1 MTKEEYLNTLKDQI
15 RDKHAKEF
23 VGEEYKVHIEDQID
37 AYVKDGMSKDQAV
50 LAAVKDMGDPVNVGA
65 SLDRIHR
72 PHMEWKFLVFI
83 IAISI
88 IGLAIR
94 LYLEFYT
101 NGSSANFWSLYLNQ
115 WLFRLITTIIGIIIM
130 LVVYRMDYTILN
142 GKSRII
148 GICFLSVLSLIIF
161 IFGQK
166 HGGIMARLYIGH
178 WATYLN
184 SFILLYIPIFGG
196 ILYEYRGKGIS
207 AIIKIILWMVAPL
220 ISLRIMDF
228 NALFIIW
235 VIVFSEITLLWIAIG
250 KNWFVAKKYISIPV
264 SLLPFICFLFI
275 YVLPFIQNAL
285 LRRIQVAVMWRFEK
299 YFFSKLSPETL
310 SAMEKIF
317 LFIANMINRQKI
329 SNFTNVKDVFQNSNY
344 FGSSVS
350 ALSCMDNKPI
360 YRTDLLLGNIS
371 AHFGIVLM
379 LGIIILSLV
388 LSVYIF
394 FISFKQ
400 KNKLGF
406 IVGTACSLALVFESI
421 TNILTALG
429 IVGLSDSIL
438 PFIADGGGILICHYI
453 YVGLVL
459 SIYRYKDIRKEKKQ
473 IKVNNIITG

>member
-83 IAISI
+83 IALSI
-88 IGLAIR
+88 IGLAIK

-184 SFILLYIPIFGG
+184 SFILLYIPVFGG

-207 AIIKIILWMVAPL
+207 AIIKIILWMVSPL
-220 ISLRIMDF
+220 IALRIMDF

-250 KNWFVAKKYISIPV
+250 KNWFTAKKHISIPV

-299 YFFSKLSPETL
+299 YFFSKLSSETL

-317 LFIANMINRQKI
+317 LFIANIINRQKL
-329 SNFTNVKDVFQNSNY
+329 SHFTDVKDVLQNSNY

-360 YRTDLLLGNIS
+360 YRSDLLLGKIS
-371 AHFGIVLM
+371 AHFGIVIM
-379 LGIIILSLV
+379 IGIIILTFV
-388 LSVYIF
+388 LSAYIL

-406 IVGTACSLALVFESI
+406 IVGIACSLALGFESI
-421 TNILTALG
+421 TNILTVLG

-453 YVGLVL
+453 FAGLVL
-459 SIYRYKDIRKEKKQ
+459 SVYRYKDIRKEKKQ
-473 IKVNNIITG
+473 INVNKVLSD

>member
-23 VGEEYKVHIEDQID
+23 VCEEYKTHIEDQID
-37 AYVKDGMSKDQAV
+37 AYVNDGMNNEQATI
-50 LAAVKDMGDPVNVGA
+50 AAVKDMGDPVNVGA

-83 IAISI
+83 ITLSI
-88 IGLAIR
+88 IGLAIK

-184 SFILLYIPIFGG
+184 SFILLYIPVFGG

-207 AIIKIILWMVAPL
+207 AIIKIILWMVSPL
-220 ISLRIMDF
+220 IALRIMGF

-250 KNWFVAKKYISIPV
+250 KNWYTVKKYISIPV

-299 YFFSKLSPETL
+299 YFFSKLSSETL

-329 SNFTNVKDVFQNSNY
+329 SDFTNVKNVLQNSNY
-344 FGSSVS
+344 FGRSVS
-350 ALSCMDNKPI
+350 ALSYMDNKPI

-388 LSVYIF
+388 LSVYIL

-406 IVGTACSLALVFESI
+406 IVGIACAVALGFESI

-429 IVGLSDSIL
+429 IVGLSDSVL

-459 SIYRYKDIRKEKKQ
+459 SIYRYKDIRTEKKQ
-473 IKVNNIITG
+473 LKLKKTIAN

>member
-1 MTKEEYLNTLKDQI
+1 
-15 RDKHAKEF
+15 
-23 VGEEYKVHIEDQID
+23 
-37 AYVKDGMSKDQAV
+37 
-50 LAAVKDMGDPVNVGA
+50 
-65 SLDRIHR
+65 
-72 PHMEWKFLVFI
+72 
-83 IAISI
+83 
-88 IGLAIR
+88 
-94 LYLEFYT
+94 
-101 NGSSANFWSLYLNQ
+101 
-115 WLFRLITTIIGIIIM
+115 
-130 LVVYRMDYTILN
+130 MDYTILN

-184 SFILLYIPIFGG
+184 SFILLYIPVFGG

-207 AIIKIILWMVAPL
+207 AIIKIILWMVSPL
-220 ISLRIMDF
+220 IALRIMDF

-250 KNWFVAKKYISIPV
+250 KNWYTVKKYISIPV

-299 YFFSKLSPETL
+299 YFFIKLSSETL

-329 SNFTNVKDVFQNSNY
+329 SDFTNVKNVLQNSNY
-344 FGSSVS
+344 FGRSVS
-350 ALSCMDNKPI
+350 ALSYMDNKPI

-388 LSVYIF
+388 LSVYIL

-406 IVGTACSLALVFESI
+406 IVGIACAVALGFESI

-429 IVGLSDSIL
+429 IVGLSDSVL

-459 SIYRYKDIRKEKKQ
+459 SIYRYKDIRTEKKQ
-473 IKVNNIITG
+473 LKLKKTIAN

>member
-15 RDKHAKEF
+15 RDNHAKEF
-23 VGEEYKVHIEDQID
+23 VCEEYKTHIEDQID
-37 AYVKDGMSKDQAV
+37 AYVNDGMNNEQATI
-50 LAAVKDMGDPVNVGA
+50 AAVKDMGDPVNVGA

-83 IAISI
+83 ITLSI
-88 IGLAIR
+88 IGLAIK

-184 SFILLYIPIFGG
+184 SFILLYIPVFGG

-207 AIIKIILWMVAPL
+207 AIIKIILWMVSPL
-220 ISLRIMDF
+220 IALRIMDF

-235 VIVFSEITLLWIAIG
+235 VIVFSEITLIWIAIG
-250 KNWFVAKKYISIPV
+250 KNWYTVKKYISIPV

-299 YFFSKLSPETL
+299 YFFIKLSSETL

-329 SNFTNVKDVFQNSNY
+329 SDFTNVKNVLQNSNY
-344 FGSSVS
+344 FGRSVS
-350 ALSCMDNKPI
+350 ALSYMDNKPI

-388 LSVYIF
+388 LSVYIL

-406 IVGTACSLALVFESI
+406 IVGIACAVALGFESI

-429 IVGLSDSIL
+429 IVGLSDSVL

-459 SIYRYKDIRKEKKQ
+459 SIYRYKDIRTEKKQ
-473 IKVNNIITG
+473 LKLKKTIAN

>member
-83 IAISI
+83 ITLSI
-88 IGLAIR
+88 IGLAIK

-148 GICFLSVLSLIIF
+148 GICFLFVLSLIIF

-166 HGGIMARLYIGH
+166 HGGIMAHLYIGH

-184 SFILLYIPIFGG
+184 SFILLYIPVFGG

-250 KNWFVAKKYISIPV
+250 KNWYTVKKYISIPV

-310 SAMEKIF
+310 SAMQKIF

-329 SNFTNVKDVFQNSNY
+329 WNFTDVKDVLQNSNY
-344 FGSSVS
+344 FGRSVS
-350 ALSCMDNKPI
+350 ALSYMDNKPI

-371 AHFGIVLM
+371 AHFGIIII

-388 LSVYIF
+388 LSAYIF

-406 IVGTACSLALVFESI
+406 IVGIACSVALGFESI
-421 TNILTALG
+421 TNILTVLG

-453 YVGLVL
+453 FAGLVL
-459 SIYRYKDIRKEKKQ
+459 SVYRYKDIRKEKKQ
-473 IKVNNIITG
+473 IKVNKVLSD

>member
-1 MTKEEYLNTLKDQI
+1 MQLRAENISRRYF
-15 RDKHAKEF
+15 RKH
-23 VGEEYKVHIEDQID
+23 GE
-37 AYVKDGMSKDQAV
+37 
-50 LAAVKDMGDPVNVGA
+50 
-65 SLDRIHR
+65 
-72 PHMEWKFLVFI
+72 
-83 IAISI
+83 
-88 IGLAIR
+88 
-94 LYLEFYT
+94 
-101 NGSSANFWSLYLNQ
+101 ANFIEVVHPVSLTLESGK
-115 WLFRLITTIIGIIIM
+115 IT
-130 LVVYRMDYTILN
+130 VLN

-148 GICFLSVLSLIIF
+148 GICFLFVITLF
-161 IFGQK
+161 AGVFGQK
-166 HGGIMARLYIGH
+166 HSGILSHLYIGH
-178 WATYLN
+178 WATYLK
-184 SFILLYIPIFGG
+184 SFILLFIPIFGG

-207 AIIKIILWMVAPL
+207 AIIKIILWMVSPL
-220 ISLRIMDF
+220 IALRIMDF

-250 KNWFVAKKYISIPV
+250 KNWFTAKKHISIPV

-329 SNFTNVKDVFQNSNY
+329 WNFTNVKDVFQNSNY

-350 ALSCMDNKPI
+350 ALSYMDNKPI
-360 YRTDLLLGNIS
+360 YRSDLLLGKIS

-388 LSVYIF
+388 LSVYIL

-406 IVGTACSLALVFESI
+406 IVGIACAVALGFESI
-421 TNILTALG
+421 TNILTVLG
-429 IVGLSDSIL
+429 IVGLSDSVL

-453 YVGLVL
+453 FAGLVL
-459 SIYRYKDIRKEKKQ
+459 SVYRYKDIRKEKKQ
-473 IKVNNIITG
+473 IKVNKVFSD

>member
-15 RDKHAKEF
+15 RDNHAKEF
-23 VGEEYKVHIEDQID
+23 VCEEYKTHIEDQID
-37 AYVKDGMSKDQAV
+37 AYVNDGMNNEQATI
-50 LAAVKDMGDPVNVGA
+50 AAVKDMGDPVNVGA

-83 IAISI
+83 ITLSI
-88 IGLAIR
+88 IGLAIK

-184 SFILLYIPIFGG
+184 SFILLYIPVFGG

-207 AIIKIILWMVAPL
+207 AIIKIILWMVSPL
-220 ISLRIMDF
+220 IALRIMGF

-250 KNWFVAKKYISIPV
+250 KNWYTVKKYISIPV

-299 YFFSKLSPETL
+299 YFFSKLSSETL

-329 SNFTNVKDVFQNSNY
+329 SDFTNVKNVLQNSNY
-344 FGSSVS
+344 FGRSVS
-350 ALSCMDNKPI
+350 ALSYMDNKPI

-388 LSVYIF
+388 LSVYIL

-406 IVGTACSLALVFESI
+406 IVGIACAVALGFESI

-429 IVGLSDSIL
+429 IVGLSDSVL

-459 SIYRYKDIRKEKKQ
+459 SIYRYKDIRTEKKQ
-473 IKVNNIITG
+473 LKLKKTIAN

>member
-15 RDKHAKEF
+15 RDNHAKEF
-23 VGEEYKVHIEDQID
+23 VCEEYKTHIEDQID
-37 AYVKDGMSKDQAV
+37 AYVNDGMNNEQATI
-50 LAAVKDMGDPVNVGA
+50 AAVKDMGDPVNVGA

-83 IAISI
+83 ITLSI
-88 IGLAIR
+88 IGLAIK

-184 SFILLYIPIFGG
+184 SFILLYIPVFGG

-207 AIIKIILWMVAPL
+207 AIIKIILWMVSPL
-220 ISLRIMDF
+220 IALRIMDF

-250 KNWFVAKKYISIPV
+250 KNWYTVKKYISIPV

-299 YFFSKLSPETL
+299 YFFIKLSSETL

-329 SNFTNVKDVFQNSNY
+329 SDFTNVKNVLQNSN
-344 FGSSVS
+344 
-350 ALSCMDNKPI
+350 
-360 YRTDLLLGNIS
+360 
-371 AHFGIVLM
+371 
-379 LGIIILSLV
+379 
-388 LSVYIF
+388 
-394 FISFKQ
+394 
-400 KNKLGF
+400 
-406 IVGTACSLALVFESI
+406 
-421 TNILTALG
+421 
-429 IVGLSDSIL
+429 
-438 PFIADGGGILICHYI
+438 
-453 YVGLVL
+453 
-459 SIYRYKDIRKEKKQ
+459 
-473 IKVNNIITG
+473 

>member
-23 VGEEYKVHIEDQID
+23 VCEEYKTHIEDQID
-37 AYVKDGMSKDQAV
+37 AYVNDGMNNEQATI
-50 LAAVKDMGDPVNVGA
+50 AAVKDMGDPVNVGA

-83 IAISI
+83 IAISLI
-88 IGLAIR
+88 SLAIKM
-94 LYLEFYT
+94 
-101 NGSSANFWSLYLNQ
+101 YLNIYSYGGSINFFTLYFNQ
-115 WLFRLITTIIGIIIM
+115 WTVQLITTIIGIFFM
-130 LVVYRMDYTILN
+130 LFFYRLDYTVLN

-148 GICFLSVLSLIIF
+148 GICFLFVITLF
-161 IFGQK
+161 AGVFGQK
-166 HGGIMARLYIGH
+166 HSGILSHLYIGH
-178 WATYLN
+178 WATYLK
-184 SFILLYIPIFGG
+184 SFILLFIPIFGG

-250 KNWFVAKKYISIPV
+250 KNWFTAKKHISIPF
-264 SLLPFICFLFI
+264 SILPFICFLFI

-299 YFFSKLSPETL
+299 YFFGKLSPETL

-317 LFIANMINRQKI
+317 LFIANMIDRQKI
-329 SNFTNVKDVFQNSNY
+329 SNFTNVKNVFQNSNY

-350 ALSCMDNKPI
+350 ALSYMDNKPI
-360 YRTDLLLGNIS
+360 YRSDLLLGKIS

-379 LGIIILSLV
+379 LGIVILTFILSA
-388 LSVYIF
+388 YILY
-394 FISFKQ
+394 ISIRQ

-406 IVGTACSLALVFESI
+406 IVGIACSLALGFESI
-421 TNILTALG
+421 TNILTVLG

-453 YVGLVL
+453 FAGLVL
-459 SIYRYKDIRKEKKQ
+459 SVYRYKDIRKEKKQ
-473 IKVNNIITG
+473 IKVNKVLSD

>member
-1 MTKEEYLNTLKDQI
+1 MTKEEYLKTLKDQI
-15 RDKHAKEF
+15 RDNHAKEF
-23 VGEEYKVHIEDQID
+23 VCEEYKTHIEDQID
-37 AYVKDGMSKDQAV
+37 AYVNDGMNNEQATI
-50 LAAVKDMGDPVNVGA
+50 AAVKDMGDPVNVGA

-83 IAISI
+83 ITLSI
-88 IGLAIR
+88 IGLAIK

-184 SFILLYIPIFGG
+184 SFILLYIPVFGG

-207 AIIKIILWMVAPL
+207 AIIKIILWMVSPL
-220 ISLRIMDF
+220 IALRIMDF

-275 YVLPFIQNAL
+275 YVLPFIHNAL

-299 YFFSKLSPETL
+299 YFFSKLSSETL

-329 SNFTNVKDVFQNSNY
+329 SDFTNVKNVLQYSNY
-344 FGSSVS
+344 FGHSVN
-350 ALSCMDNKPI
+350 ALSYMDNKPI

-388 LSVYIF
+388 LSVYIL

-406 IVGTACSLALVFESI
+406 IVGIACAVALGFESI
-421 TNILTALG
+421 INILTALG
-429 IVGLSDSIL
+429 IVGLSDSVL

-459 SIYRYKDIRKEKKQ
+459 SIYRYKDIRTEKKQ
-473 IKVNNIITG
+473 LKLKKTIAN